1 MVTLEEVE
9 AAAARVAPILRQTA
23 LQQVHAVSS
32 AVGRE
37 VWVKQEQLQRT
48 GSYKI
53 RGAYNFIS
61 QLPEGIR
68 VVAASA
74 GNHAQG
80 VALASK
86 LTNHEADIYM
96 PRRASLPKIEATEG
110 YGANIRLVNGDLE
123 DCVRAAR
130 AQCESDGSTFVPP
143 FDHPH
148 VIAGQGTLGL
158 ELARDLPANIES
170 VVVPVGGGGLI
181 SGVSVALKSLR
192 PEIQIIGVEA
202 TGAPTMTRSL
212 REGRPVRLEQTATM
226 ADGIAMREV
235 SQLTLQHV
243 QQYVDHLV
251 LVTEEEMSHALLLLL
266 ERAKAVVEPGA
277 ATSLAAIM
285 AGEVPGEGAVCA
297 VLSGGNVDPVLL
309 MNLIDHGLTASGRY
323 FAVRIILPDTPGAL
337 ASITNLVADMG
348 MNIIDIE
355 HHRSGHHLEAA
366 KVEIVVT
373 LETRDRAQQEL
384 FLLRLENQGIPAA
397 LET

>member
-1 MVTLEEVE
+1 MVTLEEIQ
-9 AAAARVAPILRQTA
+9 AAAARVSPILRQTA
-23 LQQVHAVSS
+23 LQQVHAVST
-32 AVGRE
+32 AVGRQ

-80 VALASK
+80 VALASQ
-86 LTNHEADIYM
+86 LTGHEAHIFM
-96 PRRASLPKIEATEG
+96 PRRASLPKIEATEA
-110 YGANIRLVNGDLE
+110 YGAQTTLINGDLE

-130 AQCESDGSTFVPP
+130 AHAEANGATFVPP

-158 ELARDLPANIES
+158 ELAHDLPENIEA
-170 VVVPVGGGGLI
+170 VIVPVGGGGLI
-181 SGVSVALKSLR
+181 SGVAVALKGLR
-192 PEIQIIGVEA
+192 PNIKIIGVEA

-212 REGRPVRLEQTATM
+212 REGRPVRLDQTATM

-235 SQLTLQHV
+235 SQLTLDHV
-243 QQYVDHLV
+243 QQYVDNLV

-285 AGEVPGEGAVCA
+285 AGEVPGEGPVCA

-323 FAVRIILPDTPGAL
+323 FAVRIIIADSPGAL
-337 ASITNLVADMG
+337 AGITTLIADMG

-355 HHRSGHHLEAA
+355 HHRSGHHLETA
-366 KVEIVVT
+366 KVEVVMT

-384 FLLRLENQGIPAA
+384 FLLRLENQGIQAQ
-397 LET
+397 LED

>member
-1 MVTLEEVE
+1 MITIDEVYQ
-9 AAAARVAPILRQTA
+9 AAERLSPVLRHTPIQYA
-23 LQQVHAVSS
+23 HAVST
-32 AVGRE
+32 AVGHE
-37 VWVKQEQLQRT
+37 LWIKQEQLQRT

-61 QLPEGIR
+61 QLPAGSP

-80 VALASK
+80 VALAAH
-86 LTNHEADIYM
+86 LTGRQADIYM

-110 YGANIRLVNGDLE
+110 YGANTILIDGDLE
-123 DCVRAAR
+123 DCVAAAKEQAR
-130 AQCESDGSTFVPP
+130 QTGSTFVPP

-148 VIAGQGTLGL
+148 VIAGQGTVGL
-158 ELARDLPANIES
+158 ELIRDLPENIAA

-181 SGVSVALKSLR
+181 SGIATVVKNLR
-192 PEIQIIGVEA
+192 PSIKVIGVEA
-202 TGAPTMTRSL
+202 TGAPTMTRSI
-212 REGRPVRLEQTATM
+212 REGRPVKLESTKTM

-235 SQLTLQHV
+235 SDLTLEHV
-243 QQYVDHLV
+243 QRYVDDLV
-251 LVTEEEMSHALLLLL
+251 LVTEDEMSHASLLLL

-277 ATSLAAIM
+277 ATSVAAVI
-285 AGEVPGEGAVCA
+285 AGEVSAKGPVCA

-309 MNLIDHGLTASGRY
+309 MNIISHGLTSSGRY
-323 FAVRIILPDTPGAL
+323 FAVRVIIPDEPGSL
-337 ASITNLVADMG
+337 SNVVRLVADMG

-355 HHRSGHHLEAA
+355 HHRSGHHLETS
-366 KVEIVVT
+366 KVEVVIT

-384 FLLRLENQGIPAA
+384 FLLRLENQGLTAE

>member
-1 MVTLEEVE
+1 MVTLEEVQ
-9 AAAARVAPILRQTA
+9 AAAARVAPILRPTA
-23 LQQVHAVSS
+23 LNQVHAVST
-32 AVGRE
+32 ALGRE
-37 VWVKQEQLQRT
+37 IWVKQEQFQRT

-61 QLPEGIR
+61 QLDPDVR

-80 VALASK
+80 VALAAN
-86 LTNHEADIYM
+86 LTDHEARIYM

-110 YGANIRLVNGDLE
+110 YGATVTLINGDLE

-130 AQCESDGSTFVPP
+130 AQAENDGSTFIPP

-158 ELARDLPANIES
+158 ELARDLPPNIEA
-170 VVVPVGGGGLI
+170 VVIPVGGGGLI
-181 SGVSVALKSLR
+181 SGVSVALRALR
-192 PEIQIIGVEA
+192 PEIKIIGVEA

-212 REGRPVRLEQTATM
+212 REGRPVRLDQTATM

-235 SQLTLQHV
+235 SQLTLEHV
-243 QQYVDHLV
+243 QRNVDNLV

-323 FAVRIILPDTPGAL
+323 FAVRVVIPDAPGAL
-337 ASITNLVADMG
+337 ASITNMVADMG

-355 HHRSGHHLEAA
+355 HHRSGHHLETA

-373 LETRDRAQQEL
+373 LETRDRSQQET
-384 FLLRLENQGIPAA
+384 FLRKLEELGFQAE
-397 LET
+397 LED

>member
-1 MVTLEEVE
+1 MVTLEDIQ
-9 AAAARVAPILRQTA
+9 AAAARVAPILRETA
-23 LQQVHAVSS
+23 LTQVHAVSD

-61 QLPEGIR
+61 QLPPDVR

-86 LTNHEADIYM
+86 LTGHPAEIYM
-96 PRRASLPKIEATEG
+96 PRRASLPKVEATEA
-110 YGANIRLVNGDLE
+110 YGANIHLINGDLE

-130 AQCESDGSTFVPP
+130 AQCESDNSTFVPP

-158 ELARDLPANIES
+158 ELARDLPDNIEA
-170 VVVPVGGGGLI
+170 VIVPVGGGGLI
-181 SGVSVALKSLR
+181 SGVSTALKALR
-192 PEIQIIGVEA
+192 PSIKVIGVEA
-202 TGAPTMTRSL
+202 TGAPTMTRSM
-212 REGRPVRLEQTATM
+212 REGRPVRLDQTATM

-235 SQLTLQHV
+235 SELTLQHV
-243 QQYVDHLV
+243 QRNVDNLV
-251 LVTEEEMSHALLLLL
+251 LVTEEEMSYALLLLL

-277 ATSLAAIM
+277 ATSLAAVM
-285 AGEVPGEGAVCA
+285 AGEVPGNGAVCA

-323 FAVRIILPDTPGAL
+323 FAVRIIIADAPGAL
-337 ASITNLVADMG
+337 AAITAMVAEMG

-355 HHRSGHHLEAA
+355 HHRSGHHLETA
-366 KVEIVVT
+366 KVEIIIT
-373 LETRDRAQQEL
+373 LETRDRRQQEL
-384 FLLRLENQGIPAA
+384 FLSALDELGITAELE
-397 LET
+397 E

>member
-1 MVTLEEVE
+1 MVTLEDVQ

-23 LQQVHAVSS
+23 LQQVHAVST
-32 AVGRE
+32 AVGRQ

-61 QLPEGIR
+61 QLPDGVS

-80 VALASK
+80 VALAST
-86 LTNHEADIYM
+86 LTGHPAHIYM
-96 PRRASLPKIEATEG
+96 PRRASLPKVEATEA
-110 YGANIRLVNGDLE
+110 YGANITLIDGDLE
-123 DCVRAAR
+123 DCVHAAR
-130 AQCESDGSTFVPP
+130 AQCEADGPTFVPP

-158 ELARDLPANIES
+158 ELARDLPENIEA
-170 VVVPVGGGGLI
+170 VIVPVGGGGLI
-181 SGVSVALKSLR
+181 SGVSVALKALR
-192 PEIQIIGVEA
+192 PNIKVIGVEA

-212 REGRPVRLEQTATM
+212 REGHPVRLDQTATM

-235 SQLTLQHV
+235 SQLTLEHV
-243 QQYVDHLV
+243 QQHVDNLV

-285 AGEVPGEGAVCA
+285 AGEVPGNGPVCA

-323 FAVRIILPDTPGAL
+323 FAVRIILVDSPGAL
-337 ASITNLVADMG
+337 AAVTGMVAEMG

-355 HHRSGHHLEAA
+355 HHRSGHHLETA
-366 KVEIVVT
+366 KVEIVIT
-373 LETRDRAQQEL
+373 LETRDRRQQEL
-384 FLLRLENQGIPAA
+384 FLRA
-397 LET
+397 LEELGISAELET

>member
-1 MVTLEEVE
+1 MITLEEVQ
-9 AAAARVAPILRQTA
+9 AAAARIDPVLRQTA
-23 LQQVHAVSS
+23 LQQVHAVST
-32 AVGRE
+32 AVGRQ

-53 RGAYNFIS
+53 RGAYNFIA
-61 QLPEGIR
+61 QLPPGVP

-80 VALASK
+80 VALASQ
-86 LTNHEADIYM
+86 LTGHPAHIFM
-96 PRRASLPKIEATEG
+96 PRRASLPKIEATEA
-110 YGANIRLVNGDLE
+110 YGATTTLVNGDLE
-123 DCVRAAR
+123 DCVHAAR
-130 AQCESDGSTFVPP
+130 IEASDNGSTFVPP

-148 VIAGQGTLGL
+148 VVAGQGTLGL
-158 ELARDLPANIES
+158 ELARDLPEDIEA

-181 SGVSVALKSLR
+181 SGVAVALKGLR
-192 PEIQIIGVEA
+192 PNIKIIGVEA

-212 REGRPVRLEQTATM
+212 REGRPVRLDQTATM

-235 SQLTLQHV
+235 SQLTLDHV
-243 QQYVDHLV
+243 QQYVDNLV

-285 AGEVPGEGAVCA
+285 AGEVPGNGPVCA

-323 FAVRIILPDTPGAL
+323 FAVRIIIPDTPGAL
-337 ASITNLVADMG
+337 ASVTALVAEMG

-355 HHRSGHHLEAA
+355 HHRSGHHLETA
-366 KVEIVVT
+366 KVEIVMT

-384 FLLRLENQGIPAA
+384 FLLRLENQGLTAH
-397 LET
+397 LED

>member
-1 MVTLEEVE
+1 MVTLEEVQ

-23 LQQVHAVSS
+23 LTHVHSVST

-37 VWVKQEQLQRT
+37 VWIKQEQLQRT

-61 QLPEGIR
+61 QLAPGIR

-86 LTNHEADIYM
+86 LTNHVADIYM

-110 YGANIRLVNGDLE
+110 YGANITLINGDLE

-158 ELARDLPANIES
+158 ELARDLPDHIEA

-181 SGVSVALKSLR
+181 SGVATALKALR
-192 PEIQIIGVEA
+192 PSIKVIGVEA
-202 TGAPTMTRSL
+202 TGAPTMTRSI
-212 REGRPVRLEQTATM
+212 REGRPVRLDQTATM

-235 SQLTLQHV
+235 SELTLEHV
-243 QQYVDHLV
+243 QHYVDNLV

-285 AGEVPGEGAVCA
+285 AGEVPGNGAVCT

-323 FAVRIILPDTPGAL
+323 FAVRIVIADAPGAL
-337 ASITNLVADMG
+337 ASITTMVADMG

-366 KVEIVVT
+366 KVEIIIT
-373 LETRDRAQQEL
+373 LETRDRRQQEL
-384 FLLRLENQGIPAA
+384 FLRA
-397 LET
+397 LEDQGMTAELED